1 MKFILEPSANS
12 ALSSSNIEMEE
23 ICMLSGP
30 EGGFSP
36 KELLLAEAHGFKP
49 VSLGPRILRT
59 ETAPIVALSIAQ
71 SKWGDCK

>member
-1 MKFILEPSANS
+1 MLEPSAKYTLS
-12 ALSSSNIEMEE
+12 AITKKPKE
-23 ICMLSGP
+23 ICILSGP

-36 KELLLAEAHGFKP
+36 KEHLLADEHGFKP
-49 VSLGPRILRT
+49 LSLGPRILRT